1 MDNQAMVIRPEL
13 LEGYSG
19 QEDLLGSKGIL
30 KQLTKALV
38 ERSLNAEGDKLNK
51 VEVIFISKDYFILL
65 QLT

>member
-1 MDNQAMVIRPEL
+1 MVIRPEL